1 MTKPGEKGM
10 KLRSASAAAAHGGF
24 TLVELLAIA
33 TVLTFLLVL
42 LFPRVTQARQK
53 AMQTTCQANL
63 KQIGL
68 ALQAYA
74 NANRDYLPGPVE
86 ELANPRYD
94 LKSTNELAWFIADRL
109 GALPPGPQKRVVT
122 ELLCPA
128 EEARRKAAVPYADY
142 LLNDGRALVDPPFGR
157 PGSPARPSQK
167 LASLAA
173 TTAPATCV
181 AMVDADKGNVNAR
194 LPGWKSLSYAPN
206 HGKTRNQLYFDW
218 HVASK
223 GW

>member
-1 MTKPGEKGM
+1 MTTPGEKGM
-10 KLRSASAAAAHGGF
+10 RLQPVSTASANGGF

-33 TVLTFLLVL
+33 VVLTFLLVL
-42 LFPRVTQARQK
+42 FFPTVTQARQK

-74 NANRDYLPGPVE
+74 NVNRDYLPGPVQ
-86 ELANPRYD
+86 ELTSPNYD
-94 LKSTNELAWFIADRL
+94 PTSTNELAWFIADRL
-109 GALPPGPQKRVVT
+109 GALPPAPQKRVVPQ
-122 ELLCPA
+122 LLCPA
-128 EEARRKAAVPYADY
+128 EEARRQTPGPHADY
-142 LLNDGRALVDPPFGR
+142 VLNDGRALVDPSFGR
-157 PGSPARPSQK
+157 PGSPARPSQT

-173 TTAPATCV
+173 ATPPSTCV

-218 HVASK
+218 HVAGK